1 MTELEDIILGIIEKL
16 CYVDEEVL
24 HFIFELTENVIKN
37 KEMGVLDEKRV
48 D

>member
-1 MTELEDIILGIIEKL
+1 MTELEDIILGIIKKL

-37 KEMGVLDEKRV
+37 KEMGESDEKRIN
-48 D
+48 